1 MDQAPIC
8 SLTLPFQAN
17 CHSEARRCGYMQEE
31 EEEEKMEYKNVRTKE
46 EHGSMEAGGSTLPNW
61 GMYPQKPY
69 LCAVCAKSQ
78 LAPSR
83 MLYSSSTVEF
93 VCLYC
98 GVKLAD

>member
-31 EEEEKMEYKNVRTKE
+31 EEEGKEMKCKDVKTKE
-46 EHGSMEAGGSTLPNW
+46 EHGSMEAGGSLLPNW

-93 VCLYC
+93 VLR
-98 GVKLAD
+98 GKVS

>member
-17 CHSEARRCGYMQEE
+17 CHSEAGQCRYKQQEE
-31 EEEEKMEYKNVRTKE
+31 KVEEMKCKGVKTME
-46 EHGSMEAGGSTLPNW
+46 EHVSMEAGGSTLPNW

-78 LAPSR
+78 LAPSQT
-83 MLYSSSTVEF
+83 LYSR
-93 VCLYC
+93 VCIA
-98 GVKLAD
+98 G

>member
-8 SLTLPFQAN
+8 SLTLSFQAN

-31 EEEEKMEYKNVRTKE
+31 EEEEEEMKCKNVKTKE

-78 LAPSR
+78 LAPSQT
-83 MLYSSSTVEF
+83 LSSSSTVEF
-93 VCLYC
+93 VLR
-98 GVKLAD
+98 GKVS